1 MDDKNKNANQLNIE
15 VPEEIAGGVYSN
27 FVIVGHNSSEFVLD
41 FVQILPGL
49 PQAKVRSRVIVAPQ
63 HAKRL
68 LEGLVHTQKLAL
80 EQPKKRDV
88 LLFGATAFLKRE
100 VKQKRKKK
108 SSTFSN
114 PLR

>member
-15 VPEEIAGGVYSN
+15 VPEEVSGGVYSN

-49 PQAKVRSRVIVAPQ
+49 PQAKVRSRVILAPQ

-68 LEGLVHTQKLAL
+68 LNAL
-80 EQPKKRDV
+80 EDNLQKYEAA
-88 LLFGATAFLKRE
+88 FGRIPTHDGP
-100 VKQKRKKK
+100 
-108 SSTFSN
+108 SN
-114 PLR
+114 VPPGFTGGPAGFA

>member
-68 LEGLVHTQKLAL
+68 LAAL
-80 EQPKKRDV
+80 EDNVHKFEAQ
-88 LLFGATAFLKRE
+88 FGRIATHD
-100 VKQKRKKK
+100 
-108 SSTFSN
+108 SPSN
-114 PLR
+114 VPPGFPGGPAGYA